1 MKTDMKTD
9 IITNIIHNAGSV
21 DNLMTCRQ
29 EWETENEYMD
39 GLYDTAN
46 DLFMDSIE
54 ELELTNYDDIK
65 EETISEIINLLM
77 GV

>member
-1 MKTDMKTD
+1 MKTEMKTD
-9 IITNIIHNAGSV
+9 IIDNIIWNAGSI

-29 EWETENEYMD
+29 EWETEDEYMEK
-39 GLYDTAN
+39 LYDTAN

-54 ELELTNYDDIK
+54 ELELTNYDGIK
-65 EETISEIINLLM
+65 EETISEIVNMLM

>member
-1 MKTDMKTD
+1 
-9 IITNIIHNAGSV
+9 
-21 DNLMTCRQ
+21 
-29 EWETENEYMD
+29 
-39 GLYDTAN
+39 
-46 DLFMDSIE
+46 MDSIE

>member
-9 IITNIIHNAGSV
+9 IITNIIQNVGSI

-29 EWETENEYMD
+29 EWETEDEYMEK
-39 GLYDTAN
+39 LYDTAN

-65 EETISEIINLLM
+65 EETISEIVNMLM

>member
-9 IITNIIHNAGSV
+9 IITNIIQNAGSI

-29 EWETENEYMD
+29 EWETEDEYMEK
-39 GLYDTAN
+39 LYDTAN

-65 EETISEIINLLM
+65 EETISEIVNMLM